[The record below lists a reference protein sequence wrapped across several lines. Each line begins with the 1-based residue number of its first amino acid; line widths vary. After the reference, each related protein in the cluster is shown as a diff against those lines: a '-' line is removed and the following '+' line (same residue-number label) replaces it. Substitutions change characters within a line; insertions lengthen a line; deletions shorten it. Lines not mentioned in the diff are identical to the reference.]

1 MTNSKENL
9 LISTFTLGDLQL
21 AVEALMVQ
29 EIIRVPSRTVVYLS
43 SPEIWG
49 VINLRGKIVTVW
61 DLGPTLGLKSQEITE
76 DSRIIVIKF
85 DDESVGLLVDG
96 INDVM
101 EIKTSEIH
109 PTPGNVDERQARY
122 FQGIFGE
129 SERLISVLDLKL
141 LEKHMKG

>member
-129 SERLISVLDLKL
+129 SERLISVLDLNL